1 MRTIRPLL
9 FLIVIALLIAACG
22 GASSG
27 ALAPVGEVVRN
38 PPAARTSAAEAPRAP
53 RRQIQIHSPA
63 LGGGQIAAVDDAK
76 IIRTG
81 TMSLEVSDVGN
92 ALRVARDAIV
102 GLGGYVGASTT
113 SNDGEQPS
121 AEITYRIPADKWEAA
136 LDSLRGL
143 NGLTTKVVTEHT
155 EAVEVTSQVIDLEA
169 RIANLRAS
177 EIALQGIAAKAIRI
191 SDVLEVQA
199 QLTET
204 RGQIETLT
212 AQLKDLNDRAGY
224 ATLTVQFNVPILAV
238 EVAQQAWD
246 PTTVVDEAAA
256 SMVSVLQGLATAGIW
271 FVIVWLPIL
280 LVVGV
285 VTVIVIAIARRLG
298 YGRRTPGGAA
308 AGTDRRRGP
317 GARASGRDGPR
328 AVAPCAGD
336 RPDRTLRP
344 DLGGVR
350 PLVGAGPRTRRRRA
364 ARRGSNRRSPAGSG

>member
-1 MRTIRPLL
+1 
-9 FLIVIALLIAACG
+9 
-22 GASSG
+22 
-27 ALAPVGEVVRN
+27 
-38 PPAARTSAAEAPRAP
+38 
-53 RRQIQIHSPA
+53 
-63 LGGGQIAAVDDAK
+63 
-76 IIRTG
+76 
-81 TMSLEVSDVGN
+81 MSLEVSDVGN

-177 EIALQGIAAKAIRI
+177 ETALQGIAAKAIRI

-271 FVIVWLPIL
+271 FAIVWLPIL
-280 LVVGV
+280 LVVGRRDGHRDRDRA
-285 VTVIVIAIARRLG
+285 TARLWPADARR
-298 YGRRTPGGAA
+298 PA
-308 AGTDRRRGP
+308 AGPDRRRGP
-317 GARASGRDGPR
+317 RAKARERPARRGTMR
-328 AVAPCAGD
+328 AVTDQAERYDRISAGYARWWAPVLAPG
-336 RPDRTLRP
+336 
-344 DLGGVR
+344 
-350 PLVGAGPRTRRRRA
+350 RRRA
-364 ARRGSNRRSPAGSG
+364 ARRG

>member
-1 MRTIRPLL
+1 MPRSAKPTTAQP
-9 FLIVIALLIAACG
+9 AAGEAGGKDLSGG
-22 GASSG
+22 GAQG
-27 ALAPVGEVVRN
+27 A
-38 PPAARTSAAEAPRAP
+38 PPANPDP
-53 RRQIQIHSPA
+53 QPG

-177 EIALQGIAAKAIRI
+177 EVALQGIAAKAIRI

-224 ATLTVQFNVPILAV
+224 ATLAVQFNVPILAV

-246 PTTVVDEAAA
+246 PTTVVDEASA

-271 FVIVWLPIL
+271 FAIVWLPIL
-280 LVVGV
+280 LVVGLVTAIV
-285 VTVIVIAIARRLG
+285 VAIARRLG
-298 YGRRTPGGAA
+298 YGRRTPGGLPPAPI
-308 AGTDRRRGP
+308 AGEGQ
-317 GARASGRDGPR
+317 G
-328 AVAPCAGD
+328 
-336 RPDRTLRP
+336 
-344 DLGGVR
+344 
-350 PLVGAGPRTRRRRA
+350 
-364 ARRGSNRRSPAGSG
+364 

>member
-1 MRTIRPLL
+1 MT
-9 FLIVIALLIAACG
+9 
-22 GASSG
+22 
-27 ALAPVGEVVRN
+27 
-38 PPAARTSAAEAPRAP
+38 
-53 RRQIQIHSPA
+53 
-63 LGGGQIAAVDDAK
+63 
-76 IIRTG
+76 
-81 TMSLEVSDVGN
+81 LEVSDVGN

-121 AEITYRIPADKWEAA
+121 AEITYRIPSDKWEEA

-143 NGLTTKVVTEHT
+143 NGLTTKVVTEQT

-204 RGQIETLT
+204 RGQIEPLT

-224 ATLTVQFNVPILAV
+224 ATLTVQFNVPIVAV

-246 PTTVVDEAAA
+246 PTTVVDEASA

-271 FVIVWLPIL
+271 FAIVWLPIL
-280 LVVGV
+280 LVVGSCRGRSWSRSRDGL
-285 VTVIVIAIARRLG
+285 AMAGGRPAACRRH
-298 YGRRTPGGAA
+298 RSP
-308 AGTDRRRGP
+308 
-317 GARASGRDGPR
+317 ARARAKAREDPR
-328 AVAPCAGD
+328 AVAPCGGD
-336 RPDRTLRP
+336 RPGRTLRP
-344 DLGGVR
+344 DRGGIR

-364 ARRGSNRRSPAGSG
+364 ARRG